1 MKETPEYFLLN
12 SKEYDTEQ
20 PKLEKEVKKIIYKN
34 NCNKLNIT
42 VDDLLGECDLPSQDT
57 VIARKKM
64 EVFILA
70 TEK

>member
-42 VDDLLGECDLPSQDT
+42 IDDLFGECDLSSQDT